1 MPLRPFLLAAG
12 ALLALAFLAA
22 LLLYRTSYSPAAP
35 TYAAET
41 AAFIALPQRL
51 RSPDEHDRALARGGN
66 PYVLSLAAPDGPG
79 ALLYYGAEH
88 VADPSHPQTADIEAR
103 WRDFAPTVALYE
115 GRRRGYWIGPLV
127 EPFAGLPES
136 ALVHRLAR
144 GDEVPLVSLEPAYE
158 DEVAA
163 LLQTYPPE
171 LVALYFTL
179 RVYAADSGGTPDD
192 RLAADLLA
200 KRTDVDGLRDRLP
213 DVAAID
219 ALWARDFADQ
229 PDWRTLRGI
238 PGDTVLGEIDRA
250 SHILRGEHMARTLLD
265 LVTRGERVF
274 AVVGSGHVIRQEWA
288 LREALG
294 AEPAWDQPGR

>member
-1 MPLRPFLLAAG
+1 MPLRPFLLATG
-12 ALLALAFLAA
+12 ALLALAILAA
-22 LLLYRTSYSPAAP
+22 LILYRTSYSPAAP

-41 AAFIALPQRL
+41 AAAIDLPLRL
-51 RSPDEHDRALARGGN
+51 RGPDEHDRALARTGN
-66 PYVLSLAAPDGPG
+66 PYVLALEAPGGSG

-88 VADPSHPQTADIEAR
+88 ISDPSHPQTADIEAR

-115 GRRRGYWIGPLV
+115 GRRRGYWVGPLV
-127 EPFAGLPES
+127 EPFAGLPEP

-144 GDEVPLVSLEPAYE
+144 RDAVPLVSLEPTYE

-163 LLQTYPPE
+163 LLRTYPPE

-192 RLAADLLA
+192 RLATDLLA
-200 KRTDVDGLRDRLP
+200 KRTDVDGLRDALP
-213 DVAAID
+213 DIATMD

-229 PDWRTLRGI
+229 PDWRRLRGI
-238 PGDTVLGEIDRA
+238 PGESVLGDIDRA
-250 SHILRGEHMARTLLD
+250 SRILRGEHMARTLLD
-265 LVTRGERVF
+265 LVARGERVF